1 MQKIPLIYRKLKKNK
16 NLHLSFQLA
25 ETTGNGNMMP
35 FPTGYLHKS
44 FEDTQAVLDD
54 YSNVVQY
61 ERGQLN
67 PDQHQ
72 SAIED
77 RAATYSLTNVV
88 PLVREFNIGPWRE
101 HVERIRIRLNN
112 FCLGKAY
119 IVTGVTTTGNTIRRN
134 NQNRVGIPDELW
146 SAYCCTDYDVNAP
159 HNVRSLLPSFA
170 AMAMNTHGG
179 EVTEMRVQDLEK
191 HLRAKMK
198 VDENF
203 QIFYANC
210 HSPSSLPFIPD
221 NSD

>member
-1 MQKIPLIYRKLKKNK
+1 M
-16 NLHLSFQLA
+16 S
-25 ETTGNGNMMP
+25 

-44 FEDTQAVLDD
+44 FEDSQAVLDD

-72 SAIED
+72 STIED

-88 PLVREFNIGPWRE
+88 PLVREFDIKPWRDYIE
-101 HVERIRIRLNN
+101 KIRKRLNN

-134 NQNRVGIPDELW
+134 NQNRVGIPEELW
-146 SAYCCTDYDVNAP
+146 SAYCCTDYDINAP
-159 HNVRSLLPSFA
+159 HKIRNFFPSSA
-170 AMAMNTHGG
+170 AIGKNSQGSEMS
-179 EVTEMRVQDLEK
+179 EMRVQDLEK
-191 HLRAKMK
+191 HLRGKMN

-203 QIFYANC
+203 QIFYTNC
-210 HSPSSLPFIPD
+210 HSPSSLPPD
-221 NSD
+221 LEGNKWKSSPLRAACMQSSFHK

>member
-1 MQKIPLIYRKLKKNK
+1 
-16 NLHLSFQLA
+16 
-25 ETTGNGNMMP
+25 MP

-44 FEDTQAVLDD
+44 FEDSQAVLDD

-72 SAIED
+72 STIED

-88 PLVREFNIGPWRE
+88 PLIREFDIRPWRAHIE
-101 HVERIRIRLNN
+101 KIRIRLNN

-119 IVTGVTTTGNTIRRN
+119 IVTGVTTAGNTIRRN
-134 NQNRVGIPDELW
+134 NQNRVGIPEEVW

-159 HNVRSLLPSFA
+159 HNIRSLFPSFA
-170 AMAMNTHGG
+170 AVGKNSQGSEM
-179 EVTEMRVQDLEK
+179 TEMRVQDLEK
-191 HLRAKMK
+191 HLRGKMN

-210 HSPSSLPFIPD
+210 HSPSPLPFDLDGI
-221 NSD
+221 NWK

>member
-1 MQKIPLIYRKLKKNK
+1 M
-16 NLHLSFQLA
+16 
-25 ETTGNGNMMP
+25 T

-44 FEDTQAVLDD
+44 FEDSQAVLDD

-72 SAIED
+72 STNED

-88 PLVREFNIGPWRE
+88 PLVREFDIKPWRE
-101 HVERIRIRLNN
+101 HIERIRIRLNN

-119 IVTGVTTTGNTIRRN
+119 IVTGVTMTGHVIIRH
-134 NQNRVGIPDELW
+134 NQKRVGIPEELW
-146 SAYCCTDYDVNAP
+146 SAYCCADYDLNAP
-159 HNVRSLLPSFA
+159 HNVRDRFPLYA
-170 AMAMNTHGG
+170 AMGKNSQNSEM
-179 EVTEMRVQDLEK
+179 TEMRVEELEK
-191 HLRAKMK
+191 RLKKKMN

-210 HSPSSLPFIPD
+210 HSPSPLPSELEGINWKYFLLLSACMQSSLIT
-221 NSD
+221 SST